1 MVSMQPQDIIRINA
15 SSGPVHSGV
24 ISRVVERSGTDIRRC
39 FHCQSCGGGCPVS
52 QAMAY
57 RPNGVI
63 RLLQLGQVREALQSS
78 DIWYCIGC
86 NTCSMACPQAID
98 IAAFMDVMRQ
108 MAIEEGVPL
117 AEPDI
122 LAFHREVVGS
132 IHRYGRTH
140 KLEIMMRYKLGQ
152 RDLFSDIDLGL
163 RMLAK
168 RKLDLL
174 PSKISDQRAI
184 KRIFETCGVKG
195 NGRSR

>member
-1 MVSMQPQDIIRINA
+1 MLSMPAQDTIRIEA
-15 SSGPVHSGV
+15 SSGPIKHDL
-24 ISRVVERSGTDIRRC
+24 ISKVVERSGTDIRRC

-63 RLLQLGQVREALQSS
+63 RLLQLGRVREALQSS
-78 DIWYCIGC
+78 DIWFCIGC

-108 MAIEEGVPL
+108 MAIEEGVAL

-132 IHRYGRTH
+132 INRYGRTH
-140 KLEIMMRYKLGQ
+140 KLEIMMRYKIGQ
-152 RDLFSDIDLGL
+152 LDLFSDIDVGL
-163 RMLAK
+163 KMLAK

-184 KRIFETCGVKG
+184 KRIFETCGVNG
-195 NGRSR
+195 NGGSR

>member
-1 MVSMQPQDIIRINA
+1 MLTRDIIRIKA
-15 SSGPVHSGV
+15 SSGPVHHDV
-24 ISRVVERSGTDIRRC
+24 ISKVIERSGTDIRRC

-52 QAMAY
+52 QAMTY

-63 RLLQLGQVREALQSS
+63 RLLQLGRGREALQSS

-98 IAAFMDVMRQ
+98 IAAFMDAMRQ
-108 MAIEEGVPL
+108 MALEEGVPV

-132 IHRYGRTH
+132 IQRYGRTH

-152 RDLFSDIDLGL
+152 LDFFSDIDLGMK
-163 RMLAK
+163 MLAR

-174 PSKISDQRAI
+174 PSKIGDPRVM
-184 KRIFETCGVKG
+184 KRIFDVCGAANHG
-195 NGRSR
+195 GGR

>member
-1 MVSMQPQDIIRINA
+1 MESTDTIRIEA
-15 SSGPVHSGV
+15 SSGPAHRDV
-24 ISRVVERSGTDIRRC
+24 ISKVVERSGTDIRRC

-52 QAMAY
+52 QAMTY

-63 RLLQLGQVREALQSS
+63 RLLQLGRVQEALQSS
-78 DIWYCIGC
+78 DIWFCIGC

-108 MAIEEGVPL
+108 IALEEGVPP

-132 IHRYGRTH
+132 IHKYGRTH
-140 KLEIMMRYKLGQ
+140 KLEIMMRYKLRQ
-152 RDLFSDIDLGL
+152 LDMFSDLDLGL
-163 RMLAK
+163 KMLAK

-174 PSKISDQRAI
+174 PSKIADQRVM
-184 KRIFETCGVKG
+184 KRIFEVCGG
-195 NGRSR
+195 ANHGGGR

>member
-1 MVSMQPQDIIRINA
+1 MQTTDTIRIAA
-15 SSGPVHSGV
+15 SSGHAHRRL
-24 ISRVVERSGTDIRRC
+24 IAAVVERSGTDIRRC

-52 QAMAY
+52 QAMTY

-63 RLLQLGQVREALQSS
+63 RLLQLGRGREALESS

-108 MAIEEGVPL
+108 MALEEGVPV

-132 IHRYGRTH
+132 IQRYGRTH

-152 RDLFSDIDLGL
+152 FDLFSDIDLGMK
-163 RMLAK
+163 MLAR

-174 PSKISDQRAI
+174 PSKIADPRVM
-184 KRIFETCGVKG
+184 KRIFEVCGVANHG
-195 NGRSR
+195 GGR

>member
-1 MVSMQPQDIIRINA
+1 MGSTDTIRIEA
-15 SSGPVHSGV
+15 SSGPAHRDV
-24 ISRVVERSGTDIRRC
+24 ISKIVERSGTDIRRC
-39 FHCQSCGGGCPVS
+39 FHCQTCGGGCPVS

-63 RLLQLGQVREALQSS
+63 RLLQLGRVREALQSS

-98 IAAFMDVMRQ
+98 IAAFMDAMRQ
-108 MAIEEGVPL
+108 MALEEGAAP

-132 IHRYGRTH
+132 IRRYGRTH
-140 KLEIMMRYKLGQ
+140 KLEIMMRYKL
-152 RDLFSDIDLGL
+152 RRFDVFSDIDLGL
-163 RMLAK
+163 KMLAK

-174 PSKISDQRAI
+174 PSKIADQRVME
-184 KRIFETCGVKG
+184 RIFEVCGVDHHG
-195 NGRSR
+195 DGR

>member
-1 MVSMQPQDIIRINA
+1 MESTDTIRIEA
-15 SSGPVHSGV
+15 SSGPAHRDV
-24 ISRVVERSGTDIRRC
+24 ISKVVGRAGTDIRRC

-63 RLLQLGQVREALQSS
+63 RLLQLGRVREALQSS

-108 MAIEEGVPL
+108 MALEKGVPP

-122 LAFHREVVGS
+122 LSFHREVVGS
-132 IHRYGRTH
+132 IHKYGRTH
-140 KLEIMMRYKLGQ
+140 KLEIMLRYKLRQ
-152 RDLFSDIDLGL
+152 LDMFSDFDVGL
-163 RMLAK
+163 KMLAK
-168 RKLDLL
+168 RKLDLR
-174 PSKISDQRAI
+174 PSKIGDR
-184 KRIFETCGVKG
+184 KVMNRIFEACKVPP
-195 NGRSR
+195 NGSGR

>member
-1 MVSMQPQDIIRINA
+1 MESTDTIRIEA
-15 SSGPVHSGV
+15 SSGPAHRDT

-63 RLLQLGQVREALQSS
+63 RLLQLGRVREALQSS

-98 IAAFMDVMRQ
+98 IAAFMDIMRQ
-108 MAIEEGVPL
+108 MALEQGVQP

-122 LAFHREVVGS
+122 LAFHRQVVDS
-132 IHRYGRTH
+132 IRRYGRTH
-140 KLEIMMRYKLGQ
+140 KLEIMMRYKL
-152 RDLFSDIDLGL
+152 RRFDMFSDIDLGL
-163 RMLAK
+163 KMLAK

-174 PSKISDQRAI
+174 PSKISDQRVMQ
-184 KRIFETCGVKG
+184 RIFEVCGVDNHG
-195 NGRSR
+195 NGR

>member
-1 MVSMQPQDIIRINA
+1 MQPQDIIRINA

>member
-1 MVSMQPQDIIRINA
+1 MLTQDIIRIKA
-15 SSGPVHSGV
+15 SSGPVHRDV
-24 ISRVVERSGTDIRRC
+24 ISNVVERSGTDIRRC

-52 QAMAY
+52 QAMTY

-63 RLLQLGQVREALQSS
+63 RLLQLGRGREALESS

-108 MAIEEGVPL
+108 MALEEGVPV

-122 LAFHREVVGS
+122 LAFHREVIGS
-132 IHRYGRTH
+132 IQRHGRTH

-152 RDLFSDIDLGL
+152 FDLFSDIDLGMK
-163 RMLAK
+163 MLAR

-174 PSKISDQRAI
+174 PSKIADPRVM
-184 KRIFETCGVKG
+184 KRIFEVCGVTNHG
-195 NGRSR
+195 GGR

>member
-1 MVSMQPQDIIRINA
+1 MQSNHTIRIEA
-15 SSGPVHSGV
+15 SSGPAHRGV
-24 ISRVVERSGTDIRRC
+24 ISKVVERSGTDIRRC

-63 RLLQLGQVREALQSS
+63 RLLQLGRVREALQSS

-98 IAAFMDVMRQ
+98 IAAFMDIMRQ
-108 MAIEEGVPL
+108 MALEEGVPP

-122 LAFHREVVGS
+122 LSFHREVVGS
-132 IHRYGRTH
+132 IHKYGRTH
-140 KLEIMMRYKLGQ
+140 KLEIMMRYKLRQ
-152 RDLFSDIDLGL
+152 FDMFSDLDLGL
-163 RMLAK
+163 KMLAR

-174 PSKISDQRAI
+174 PSKISDQQVM
-184 KRIFETCGVKG
+184 KRIFEACKVDNHGG
-195 NGRSR
+195 SR

>member
-1 MVSMQPQDIIRINA
+1 MQAQDINRIKA
-15 SSGPVHSGV
+15 SSGPVNRDL
-24 ISRVVERSGTDIRRC
+24 ISKVVERSGTDIRHC

-63 RLLQLGQVREALQSS
+63 RLLQLGRVREALQSS
-78 DIWYCIGC
+78 DIWFCIGC

-108 MAIEEGVPL
+108 MALEDGVTP

-132 IHRYGRTH
+132 IHKYGRTH
-140 KLEIMMRYKLGQ
+140 KLEIMMRYKLRQ
-152 RDLFSDIDLGL
+152 FDMFSDLDLGL
-163 RMLAK
+163 KMLAK

-174 PSKISDQRAI
+174 PSKIADPGVM
-184 KRIFETCGVKG
+184 KRIFEASGVDNHG
-195 NGRSR
+195 GH

>member
-1 MVSMQPQDIIRINA
+1 
-15 SSGPVHSGV
+15 
-24 ISRVVERSGTDIRRC
+24 
-39 FHCQSCGGGCPVS
+39 
-52 QAMAY
+52 MAC

-63 RLLQLGQVREALQSS
+63 RLLQLGRVREALQSS

-108 MAIEEGVPL
+108 MALEGGLPP

-152 RDLFSDIDLGL
+152 LDLFSDIDLGL
-163 RMLAK
+163 KMLAK

-174 PSKISDQRAI
+174 PSKIADPGI
-184 KRIFETCGVKG
+184 MKRIFEACGVDNHG
-195 NGRSR
+195 GGR

>member
-1 MVSMQPQDIIRINA
+1 MESTDTIRIEA
-15 SSGPVHSGV
+15 SSGPAHRDV
-24 ISRVVERSGTDIRRC
+24 ISKVVGRAGTDIRRC

-63 RLLQLGQVREALQSS
+63 RLLQLGRVREALQSS

-108 MAIEEGVPL
+108 MALEEGVPP

-132 IHRYGRTH
+132 IHKYGRTH
-140 KLEIMMRYKLGQ
+140 KLEIMMRYKLRQ
-152 RDLFSDIDLGL
+152 FDMFSDLDLGL
-163 RMLAK
+163 KMLTK

-174 PSKISDQRAI
+174 PSKIADQGI
-184 KRIFETCGVKG
+184 MKRIFEACGVNNHG
-195 NGRSR
+195 GGR

>member
-1 MVSMQPQDIIRINA
+1 MESTDIIRIEA
-15 SSGPVHSGV
+15 SSGPAHRDV
-24 ISRVVERSGTDIRRC
+24 ISKVVKRSGTDIRRC

-63 RLLQLGQVREALQSS
+63 RLLQLGRVREALQSS

-108 MAIEEGVPL
+108 MALEEGVPP

-122 LAFHREVVGS
+122 LSFHREVVGS
-132 IHRYGRTH
+132 IHKYGRTH

-152 RDLFSDIDLGL
+152 LDLFSDIDLGL
-163 RMLAK
+163 KMLAK

-174 PSKISDQRAI
+174 PSKIADPGI
-184 KRIFETCGVKG
+184 MKRIFETCKVNN
-195 NGRSR
+195 NGGDR